1 MTYLDIILQT
11 ILDIIFFKN
20 IFQTFYFSIFI
31 YLIFILSKRI
41 QSKKIESKIIVFLRF
56 IILLLIIP
64 LFINNLFRFN
74 SSIERKQNIGV
85 VMDNSLSVKR
95 ILTNNN
101 IDIIKY
107 INIIEDWA
115 DDNDVKITLFDLD
128 TVINKNS
135 LLFNKESTSFDFIQ
149 DIKTKNNVDQLI
161 IITDGVVN
169 SGIINTDYYTNSNLP
184 INIIGV
190 GDEQISNDIG
200 FNEIQIETN
209 NDSINILSSI
219 NVKSKND
226 VLIKYEVFS
235 ENKLIFLDTI
245 QTIKGLYNFDKS
257 IRLSSDLIGNKIINK
272 IESLNFID
280 LQKSNN
286 IWNTNFN
293 KIKEKSILL
302 LTGKLTYNTKF
313 IKSNISQIS
322 NINIFHYNIFNED
335 FDYNKVIN
343 KNFDYVILDNFPNND
358 FQFNLF
364 NLLQEEKQK
373 YLFVEGLGYTNDY
386 LVKILNHKNEGRF
399 YYNTNFNQKELVLN
413 NNIKIDNI
421 YTDFNLFCNDC
432 EGVDNINY
440 YTNESIAEISFENQ
454 TFFLIPNLSELSFYY
469 KNKYGIKYIDD
480 YFQYIINKNL
490 NNNYLLN
497 FNINK
502 NNYSI
507 SEKINFS
514 LHETVTFEIKQKSVI
529 VKNIDNLDV
538 DTLVYDKDIDLYFS
552 KKGSYEIY
560 FSFLGTN
567 SVVINSNKEDIVISE
582 DNIELETNYQNIE
595 FLENISK
602 ASGGFYFNFDIANLT
617 FLRQIDSS
625 FIKEDYKEIYKAL
638 DVFIKNKIYFYLI
651 ILFCLEIYLR
661 KRIGLL

>member
-135 LLFNKESTSFDFIQ
+135 LLFNKESTSFNFFK

-209 NDSINILSSI
+209 NDSINI
-219 NVKSKND
+219 KEETSK
-226 VLIKYEVFS
+226 ES
-235 ENKLIFLDTI
+235 
-245 QTIKGLYNFDKS
+245 
-257 IRLSSDLIGNKIINK
+257 KI
-272 IESLNFID
+272 
-280 LQKSNN
+280 
-286 IWNTNFN
+286 
-293 KIKEKSILL
+293 
-302 LTGKLTYNTKF
+302 
-313 IKSNISQIS
+313 
-322 NINIFHYNIFNED
+322 
-335 FDYNKVIN
+335 
-343 KNFDYVILDNFPNND
+343 
-358 FQFNLF
+358 
-364 NLLQEEKQK
+364 
-373 YLFVEGLGYTNDY
+373 
-386 LVKILNHKNEGRF
+386 
-399 YYNTNFNQKELVLN
+399 
-413 NNIKIDNI
+413 
-421 YTDFNLFCNDC
+421 
-432 EGVDNINY
+432 
-440 YTNESIAEISFENQ
+440 
-454 TFFLIPNLSELSFYY
+454 
-469 KNKYGIKYIDD
+469 
-480 YFQYIINKNL
+480 
-490 NNNYLLN
+490 
-497 FNINK
+497 
-502 NNYSI
+502 
-507 SEKINFS
+507 
-514 LHETVTFEIKQKSVI
+514 
-529 VKNIDNLDV
+529 
-538 DTLVYDKDIDLYFS
+538 
-552 KKGSYEIY
+552 
-560 FSFLGTN
+560 GTN
-567 SVVINSNKEDIVISE
+567 KD
-582 DNIELETNYQNIE
+582 
-595 FLENISK
+595 
-602 ASGGFYFNFDIANLT
+602 
-617 FLRQIDSS
+617 
-625 FIKEDYKEIYKAL
+625 EIGKDPAT
-638 DVFIKNKIYFYLI
+638 I
-651 ILFCLEIYLR
+651 
-661 KRIGLL
+661 